1 MWATRA
7 ECEHEELRDVV
18 SAPGI
23 VMMSSARDPMSV
35 LVMLLLVYV
44 ITTRVSRLVF
54 GVVIR
59 SMTVIIAVLVA
70 LAMAR

>member
-7 ECEHEELRDVV
+7 ACEHEELRDVV

-54 GVVIR
+54 GVVVR